1 MVLVRVPRAEMDGLT
16 VGQAW
21 RDEVTED
28 ESEMFGLTDLRH
40 RRLGCVCHR
49 HGGQTKHAASVLV
62 GLDRLQH
69 LLGQD
74 ALALLGILRCSGC
87 SCGVSRPCQPQ
98 SPHPSP
104 YLVYS
109 RPVDDK
115 DCPD

>member
-74 ALALLGILRCSGC
+74 ALALPVFWVLLW
-87 SCGVSRPCQPQ
+87 GVKAVSATEPSSQP
-98 SPHPSP
+98 
-104 YLVYS
+104 LFGLLAA
-109 RPVDDK
+109 
-115 DCPD
+115 C